1 MLLSAVCCGLVPI
14 GYSFSTRLWQFYALA
29 VINGLMI
36 NGITMMAIGVLVN
49 NWFIQKKGI
58 AIGISYS
65 GLRMMAAIMVPVAGS
80 VIENF
85 GWQWGGTG
93 CWVPRGS
100 FFWCRRFCLWLR
112 SPCEMGLCPLG
123 FEPQSNLRLAAGLGL
138 NQKGSAGHRSFWFL
152 MLGFVLRGSGCR
164 RDAAAYHSVP
174 DRYRLQQRV
183 REQHRVR
190 VDDCD

>member
-1 MLLSAVCCGLVPI
+1 MFYGWYVVLAGAMITGAGIGLYNNCLGVFIKPVCEELSFARGEFTLHTMISNLCAMAVLPFYGEIFRKGRMKTTMLLSAVCCGLVPI

-65 GLRMMAAIMVPVAGS
+65 GSGMMAAIMVPVAGS

-85 GWQWGGTG
+85 GWQWGYRML
-93 CWVPRGS
+93 VPRGS
-100 FFWCRRFCLWLR
+100 FFWCRRFCLW
-112 SPCEMGLCPLG
+112 
-123 FEPQSNLRLAAGLGL
+123 
-138 NQKGSAGHRSFWFL
+138 
-152 MLGFVLRGSGCR
+152 
-164 RDAAAYHSVP
+164 
-174 DRYRLQQRV
+174 
-183 REQHRVR
+183 
-190 VDDCD
+190 